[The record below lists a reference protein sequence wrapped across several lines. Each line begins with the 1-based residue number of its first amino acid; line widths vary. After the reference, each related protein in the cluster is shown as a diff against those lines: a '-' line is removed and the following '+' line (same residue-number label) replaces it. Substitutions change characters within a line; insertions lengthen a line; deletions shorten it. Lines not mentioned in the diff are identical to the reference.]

1 MHIEKLRGRHRTKMS
16 SSETAENEVSLQR
29 SIKELYLLNYS
40 VNQYVIENIVV
51 LVHHCVSVVF
61 ATKTVTKRAL

>member
-1 MHIEKLRGRHRTKMS
+1 MS

-29 SIKELYLLNYS
+29 SIMELYLLNYS